1 MIEQIN
7 TDQYAADGLAAGCPA
22 GQMENFIRAGIILQP
37 RQPAASAAARLCD
50 QPAGPTAIGY
60 GGARGGGKPSLFI
73 HQRCTRLLDCL
84 PFLQHDPDQP
94 ADVLKT
100 NTNEEGVGGDDA
112 ADALRYMVATESRKL
127 YQRKLTGW

>member
-22 GQMENFIRAGIILQP
+22 GQMEYFIRAGIVLQP
-37 RQPAASAAARLCD
+37 RQLAASAAARLC
-50 QPAGPTAIGY
+50 
-60 GGARGGGKPSLFI
+60 
-73 HQRCTRLLDCL
+73 
-84 PFLQHDPDQP
+84 DQP

-127 YQRKLTGW
+127 YQRKLTGWR